1 MEKPGRKG
9 LLSQQRELL
18 EEVRGGVRSEVR
30 CFNTEWSGLVR
41 VRVIDCNT

>member
-18 EEVRGGVRSEVR
+18 EEVRGEVR